1 MNQGFKMINKIFQIN
16 LTSEEVKT
24 VNEKGHHSVPRQIC
38 KLDLS
43 CKPNA
48 VEIAEEALENGYYNH
63 VANIRADNL
72 EQVFEYGNIG
82 PEFKIERKPH
92 FPMASVSVGDVV
104 ANEDGYWLCA
114 RCGWEEL
121 NYEPDGP
128 LEEFPT
134 TDVNRY

>member
-1 MNQGFKMINKIFQIN
+1 MINKIFQIN

-43 CKPNA
+43 CKSNA
-48 VEIAEEALENGYYNH
+48 VEIAEEALKNGYYDH
-63 VANIRADNL
+63 LGNIQADNL

-82 PEFKIERKPH
+82 PEFKIERYIHPSYL
-92 FPMASVSVGDVV
+92 PMASVSVGDVV

-114 RCGWEEL
+114 RFGWEKL
-121 NYEPDGP
+121 NYEADGP